1 MAKKATSK
9 SKQALKNRTKL
20 EWVLLAILLLI
31 AYLFL
36 ASRYS
41 WWPSNNGDEKLGTA
55 FYVVKRVPV
64 AVSNTGATTTS
75 TGGVSLP
82 AGNGGSGG
90 GSSSGGSQTAGGS
103 GNGGGSGGGS
113 SSSSSRI
120 LTFAAGVNTG
130 DSKQEVSGAAGGL
143 NENCAV
149 VANIT
154 SLGKQEV
161 CTYTQGDKIVTVTYL
176 NDNVISASRSGF

>member
-1 MAKKATSK
+1 MAKAKNISK
-9 SKQALKNRTKL
+9 SKQALQNRTKL

-41 WWPSNNGDEKLGTA
+41 WWPSNDRTDNLGTA
-55 FYVVKRVPV
+55 FYVVKRLPA
-64 AVSNTGATTTS
+64 AVSNTAGAVTTS
-75 TGGVSLP
+75 TGGVSVP
-82 AGNGGSGG
+82 ANSGSSGGNTGGSQGG
-90 GSSSGGSQTAGGS
+90 GSN
-103 GNGGGSGGGS
+103 NGGGSGGGS
-113 SSSSSRI
+113 SSTSRI

-130 DSKQEVSGAAGGL
+130 DSKQDVSGAAGDL

-149 VANIT
+149 VANAS

-161 CTYTQGDKIVTVTYL
+161 CTYTEGDKIVTVTYL
-176 NDNVISASRSGF
+176 NDQVISASRSGF